1 MTQFILPYML
11 NMVFSWILLGTSH
24 IYSDNYLLSLS
35 LSHLPLINSSRNSVF
50 SLTDALSSTLNL
62 LC

>member
-24 IYSDNYLLSLS
+24 IYSANYLLS